1 MTALK
6 NLTKDQLIEKLQ
18 ADEEKNKCE
27 EKESV
32 YQRLSKVDV
41 SKFIEQKNGLNYLS
55 WAKAWGLVKS
65 IYPDANYKIREYPYF
80 VQTADG
86 VYQQLG
92 TRDYL
97 PTEYGIEV

>member
-32 YQRLSKVDV
+32 
-41 SKFIEQKNGLNYLS
+41 
-55 WAKAWGLVKS
+55 
-65 IYPDANYKIREYPYF
+65 
-80 VQTADG
+80 
-86 VYQQLG
+86 
-92 TRDYL
+92 
-97 PTEYGIEV
+97 